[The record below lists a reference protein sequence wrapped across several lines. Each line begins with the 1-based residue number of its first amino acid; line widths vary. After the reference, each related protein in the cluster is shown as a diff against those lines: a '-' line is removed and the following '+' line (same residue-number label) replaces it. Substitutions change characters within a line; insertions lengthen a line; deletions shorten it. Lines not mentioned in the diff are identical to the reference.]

1 MNVIGV
7 DSMLIHRW
15 ATVVDGEP
23 TLSRRWFNVSCLL
36 SWMHPKYAYVRNSY
50 IYIKNQTS
58 KYYYV
63 LILFY
68 FLKVKYKMNSMCI
81 NNIVYERQV

>member
-15 ATVVDGEP
+15 ATVVDGGP
-23 TLSRRWFNVSCLL
+23 TLSRRWFGVSCLL
-36 SWMHPKYAYVRNSY
+36 SWMHLKYAYDRNSY
-50 IYIKNQTS
+50 IYIKNHTS

-63 LILFY
+63 LLLFY

-81 NNIVYERQV
+81 NNIVYER